1 MKRIVCFGDSN
12 TFGHNPLDGSRL
24 PRDQRWTGILSD
36 LLGEE
41 YEIIEEGLCGRTT
54 VRECPESPW
63 VSGLPYL
70 TPCVLSHQPFDLLI
84 LMLGTNDLQVPFQ
97 AIPLTVARGAEAL
110 VHQFP
115 GLAAGKP
122 PEAAARLSDPHRGC
136 FRKSGVRPA
145 VRL

>member
-54 VRECPESPW
+54 VRECPES
-63 VSGLPYL
+63 VG
-70 TPCVLSHQPFDLLI
+70 Q
-84 LMLGTNDLQVPFQ
+84 
-97 AIPLTVARGAEAL
+97 
-110 VHQFP
+110 
-115 GLAAGKP
+115 
-122 PEAAARLSDPHRGC
+122 
-136 FRKSGVRPA
+136 RPA
-145 VRL
+145 VPDTVRALAPAV